1 MPVVA
6 DPSILLGADMF
17 GELDEAGRGAV
28 LRAGTLRQL
37 AVGRTIFSQGDPG
50 VTCHTLIEGR
60 VKILQSRPD
69 GGQSVIRFIG
79 PGEMFGT
86 VAALM
91 DRPFPADAV
100 AVVDSVEIYWTVA
113 AMRRLMTETPEIAL
127 RSTASAGTRL
137 FELQSRVG
145 QLSGERVEQRIARAL
160 VRLLQQAGRQTA
172 EGVEIDFPISRQEL
186 AEMAGS
192 TLHTVS
198 RTLSAWDEA
207 RITASSR
214 RHIVVVKPRALLA
227 MAEGD
232 AD

>member
-1 MPVVA
+1 MAAVI
-6 DPSILLGADMF
+6 DPRLLEGADMF
-17 GELDEAGRGAV
+17 GCLDEAGRRTVLQAGV
-28 LRAGTLRQL
+28 LRRLPAGKI
-37 AVGRTIFSQGDPG
+37 IFAQGDPG
-50 VTCHTLIEGR
+50 VTCHSLLEGR

-100 AVVDSVEIYWTVA
+100 AVVDSLEVYWTVT
-113 AMRRLMTETPEIAL
+113 AMRHLMADFPEIAV
-127 RSTASAGTRL
+127 RSTASAGSRL

-145 QLSGERVEQRIARAL
+145 EMAGERVEQRIARAL
-160 VRLLQQAGRQTA
+160 VRLVQQAGRQTPQ
-172 EGVEIDFPISRQEL
+172 GVEIDFPITRQEL

-198 RTLSAWDEA
+198 RTLSSWDDA
-207 RITASSR
+207 AITASSR
-214 RHIVVVKPRALLA
+214 RHIVVRKPRALLA
-227 MAEGD
+227 LAQGD
-232 AD
+232 AG

>member
-17 GELDEAGRGAV
+17 GQLDETGRGIM
-28 LRAGTLRQL
+28 LQEGTLRQL
-37 AVGRTIFSQGDPG
+37 TAGRVVFSQGDPG
-50 VTCHTLIEGR
+50 VTCHTLLEGR

-100 AVVDSVEIYWTVA
+100 AVVDGVEIFWTVA
-113 AMRRLMTETPEIAL
+113 VMRRLMAEMPEIAL
-127 RSTASAGTRL
+127 SSTASAGTRL

-160 VRLLQQAGRQTA
+160 IRLLQQAGRQTP
-172 EGVEIDFPISRQEL
+172 EGTEIDFPISRQEL
-186 AEMAGS
+186 AEMTGS

-198 RTLSAWDEA
+198 RTLSAWNEA
-207 RITASSR
+207 HITASSR
-214 RHIVVVKPRALLA
+214 RHIVVLKPLVLLA
-227 MAEGD
+227 IAEGD
-232 AD
+232 AH

>member
-1 MPVVA
+1 MPTVA
-6 DPSILLGADMF
+6 DPSILLDADMF
-17 GELDEAGRGAV
+17 GELDDAGRSAVVQAGA
-28 LRAGTLRQL
+28 LRHLPA
-37 AVGRTIFSQGDPG
+37 GRTVFSQGDPG
-50 VTCHTLIEGR
+50 VTCHTLLQGR

-91 DRPFPADAV
+91 DRPFPADAI
-100 AVVDSVEIYWTVA
+100 AVVDSTEIYWTVA
-113 AMRRLMTETPEIAL
+113 AMRRLMMEVPEIAL
-127 RSTASAGTRL
+127 RSTASAGNRL

-160 VRLLQQAGRQTA
+160 VRLLQQAGRQTPD
-172 EGVEIDFPISRQEL
+172 GVEIDFPISRQEL

-207 RITASSR
+207 HITASSR

-232 AD
+232 AR